1 MKWLERIPEEHREP
15 VAVLLVSISVF
26 IWGAILTLFLA
37 GDMAETYTSEAKLL
51 VKESP
56 KEALSF
62 GADQTMQKVNGRGNE
77 YLQVQLALL
86 NSTDVRERV
95 SKRLLED
102 SAVPDL
108 VPESAEERA
117 SGAVLA
123 SGPSSALNS
132 LMGRLQSRFKA
143 DNERNSPLIS
153 LKATWHSKAGA
164 QQLLQ
169 HFIDAFKETR
179 RDFYSMESTVKASVL
194 AVETAESKLNT
205 AQSNLSEYLDPY
217 GVINIDRDLSSV
229 QVNFENQKRSIEQ
242 SRIDLASKEKQ
253 LEWWKAS
260 LETMDLIVNEPSSDR
275 TDQRKQSL
283 LTSLDKA
290 RGDLAATP
298 YLPGTLTHQRLQD
311 NVDRLQDEYENLPL
325 SSEQL
330 NVVRL
335 NPAIAEANTA
345 IRELEGSVAA
355 LRMEVTLSEQREG
368 SLEIELNRLT
378 KLKREATPLLNLVT
392 LAERAADERREELI
406 EVSAAHEALLI
417 ETESAQRL
425 VQSPSQPL
433 SPDQFGILTSNT
445 KVGFFLS
452 ALAALLAGFVTK
464 VRLPRRV

>member
-77 YLQVQLALL
+77 YLQVQLAIL

-108 VPESAEERA
+108 VPESPEERT

-143 DNERNSPLIS
+143 ENGRNSPLIS

-194 AVETAESKLNT
+194 AVAPSTRALTRALLLDVGPRAKLIWATHPIVGPRCLVVFRVIAEGMPSLFGT
-205 AQSNLSEYLDPY
+205 QIRISHELP
-217 GVINIDRDLSSV
+217 NISHE
-229 QVNFENQKRSIEQ
+229 F
-242 SRIDLASKEKQ
+242 
-253 LEWWKAS
+253 
-260 LETMDLIVNEPSSDR
+260 
-275 TDQRKQSL
+275 
-283 LTSLDKA
+283 
-290 RGDLAATP
+290 
-298 YLPGTLTHQRLQD
+298 LPGC
-311 NVDRLQDEYENLPL
+311 
-325 SSEQL
+325 
-330 NVVRL
+330 
-335 NPAIAEANTA
+335 
-345 IRELEGSVAA
+345 
-355 LRMEVTLSEQREG
+355 
-368 SLEIELNRLT
+368 
-378 KLKREATPLLNLVT
+378 
-392 LAERAADERREELI
+392 RRERFVEPPP
-406 EVSAAHEALLI
+406 VSWEPIFRGNGLH
-417 ETESAQRL
+417 
-425 VQSPSQPL
+425 
-433 SPDQFGILTSNT
+433 
-445 KVGFFLS
+445 FF
-452 ALAALLAGFVTK
+452 A
-464 VRLPRRV
+464 